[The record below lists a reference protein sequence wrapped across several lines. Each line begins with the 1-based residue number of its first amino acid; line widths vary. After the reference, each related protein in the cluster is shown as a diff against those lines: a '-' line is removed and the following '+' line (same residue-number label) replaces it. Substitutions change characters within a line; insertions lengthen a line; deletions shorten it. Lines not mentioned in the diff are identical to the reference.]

1 MSTSPV
7 LFPST
12 VLEHG
17 LKRGLLAGC
26 AAIAIMA
33 MPAWAADPDIPAAST
48 AAEEGGPAPQDT
60 GAENAQSQ
68 AGGGAIEEILVTA
81 QKRAQRL
88 QDVGISVTAFS
99 ESMLERIGFK
109 DSTQIVQQVPN
120 FNYGTPVGQGNNPAF
135 AMRGVG
141 LVNPFEDNQEGK
153 VAIYRDGVY
162 QGTLAGQTLQM
173 FDLER
178 VEVLRGPQ
186 GTLYGRNSTGG
197 LVNFIPKKPGD
208 EIGGFIEGTG
218 GEFSQVRLTAGVDLP
233 LSDRVR
239 TRFAIDF
246 NQDDGYV
253 RNRFRANNFK
263 PAGVRGND
271 TNTFAGRGLI
281 AIDLTDDTDLLFNI
295 HGSRVDQLA
304 PYYQHQ
310 GVMREDRSFCS
321 SEEMQ
326 QINGCFDFFEYAD
339 QDGHDAFAGSY
350 DRRGVLQIKNVGGY
364 MTLTHRFGDGLEIVS
379 QTAVEHFDKLH
390 QEDTDMSPVAL
401 IEPDFGVSATQF
413 SQELRLSGVGTR
425 SKWVVGAYFFHDDRD
440 TPRGRLKLTLFNDPL
455 IIGLLGLPGPL
466 TFDARWAQ
474 KTTSGA
480 GFAQV
485 EYDLMP
491 QLTVVTG
498 LRFTAERKTFR
509 YDVFRNDLGPVLPG
523 RILDQKRSFSGVSAR
538 VNLNYHPTPDQLY
551 YFAFSRGFQSGGFNG
566 GFAIG
571 APLGSFGKEI
581 LNAFEVGAKTE
592 WFARRLRLNLA
603 AFYYDYNKAQLLD
616 FDPES
621 LSNIA
626 VNASQVTIYGGEAE
640 LVASP
645 LDGLT
650 ITLNLGLLDS
660 EIKTRPGEIV
670 LGGPVQA
677 SAPGGTTVDIRGNQL
692 PLSPHVSSAG
702 IVRYERPLGEG
713 RGRVGFQVEYSYTSK
728 QFFSLTNDPILGEK
742 SYALWNFRVDWT
754 SESERLTLRL
764 FANNAFNK
772 VYKVWTFDFTPD
784 FGFLQQ
790 FIGEPRRMGG
800 TLIVHF

>member
-1 MSTSPV
+1 MPTSPV
-7 LFPST
+7 FHSSA
-12 VLEHG
+12 VW
-17 LKRGLLAGC
+17 KQGLLAGC
-26 AAIAIMA
+26 AAFVLVAA
-33 MPAWAADPDIPAAST
+33 PAWADAPRSAAVDVPAQASAPAAQE
-48 AAEEGGPAPQDT
+48 AGDQDDQV
-60 GAENAQSQ
+60 QS
-68 AGGGAIEEILVTA
+68 AGGAIEEIVVTA

-88 QDVGISVTAFS
+88 QDVGVSVTAFTD
-99 ESMLERIGFK
+99 SMLERIGFK

-208 EIGGFIEGTG
+208 ELGGFVEGTG

-233 LSDRVR
+233 VSDRVR

-246 NQDDGYV
+246 NRDDGYV
-253 RNRFRANNFK
+253 RNRFRAQNFK
-263 PAGVRGND
+263 TAGVRGND

-281 AIDLTDDTDLLFNI
+281 AIDLDDDTDLLFNI

-310 GVMREDRSFCS
+310 GVLREDRSFCS

-326 QINGCFDFFEYAD
+326 QINGCFDFFDYAD
-339 QDGHDAFAGSY
+339 QDNHDAFAGSY

-364 MTLTHRFGDGLEIVS
+364 MTLTHRFANGMELVS

-401 IEPDFGVSATQF
+401 IEPDFGVNATQF
-413 SQELRLSGVGTR
+413 SQELRLSGAGAR
-425 SKWVVGAYFFHDDRD
+425 SKWVLGAYFFHDSRN
-440 TPRGRLKLTLFNDPL
+440 TPRGRLKLTLFNDPIIQSL
-455 IIGLLGLPGPL
+455 IGLPGAL
-466 TFDARWAQ
+466 VFDGRWAQ

-485 EYDLMP
+485 ETDVLP
-491 QLTVVTG
+491 TVTIVTG
-498 LRFTAERKTFR
+498 LRFTAEQKKFR
-509 YDVFRNDLGPVLPG
+509 YNVFRNDLGPVMPG
-523 RILDQKRSFSGVSAR
+523 LVLDQSRNFSGVSAR
-538 VNLNYHPTPDQLY
+538 VNLNWHPTADQLY

-640 LVASP
+640 LVAAP
-645 LDGLT
+645 FTGLT

-670 LGGPVQA
+670 LGGPLQA
-677 SAPGGTTVDIRGNQL
+677 SAPGGAQIDIRGNQL
-692 PLSPHVSSAG
+692 PLAPHVSSSG
-702 IVRYERPLGEG
+702 IVRYEHPLGDA
-713 RGRVGFQVEYSYTSK
+713 RGRLGFQVEYSYTSR

-742 SYALWNFRVDWT
+742 SYAIWNFRVDWT

-790 FIGEPRRMGG
+790 FIGDPRRMGG
-800 TLIVHF
+800 TLIVRF

>member
-1 MSTSPV
+1 MTTSPFTTPV
-7 LFPST
+7 SSRFLRP
-12 VLEHG
+12 
-17 LKRGLLAGC
+17 LLAGC
-26 AAIAIMA
+26 AVFALL
-33 MPAWAADPDIPAAST
+33 AAPVR
-48 AAEEGGPAPQDT
+48 AAEPEAPADDAAQQEGGTKSART
-60 GAENAQSQ
+60 
-68 AGGGAIEEILVTA
+68 GAIEEIVVTA

-88 QDVGISVTAFS
+88 QDVGVSVTAFT

-135 AMRGVG
+135 AMRAVG

-197 LVNFIPKKPGD
+197 LVNFIPRKPGD
-208 EIGGFIEGTG
+208 ELGGFVEGVG

-233 LSDRVR
+233 VSDRVR

-246 NQDDGYV
+246 NRDDGYV
-253 RNRFRANNFK
+253 RNRFRAENFNT
-263 PAGVRGND
+263 AGVRGND

-281 AIDLTDDTDLLFNI
+281 AIDLDDDTDLLFNV

-310 GVMREDRSFCS
+310 GVLREDRSFCS

-326 QINGCFDFFEYAD
+326 QINGCFDFFDYAD
-339 QDGHDAFAGSY
+339 QDNHDAFAGSY

-364 MTLTHRFGDGLEIVS
+364 MTLTRRFANGMELVS
-379 QTAVEHFDKLH
+379 QTAVEHFSKLH

-401 IEPDFGVSATQF
+401 IEPDFGVNATQF
-413 SQELRLSGVGTR
+413 SQELRLSGSGAR

-440 TPRGRLKLTLFNDPL
+440 TPSGRLKLTLFDDEL
-455 IIGLLGLPGPL
+455 IQALIGLPGAL
-466 TFDARWAQ
+466 VFDGRWAQ

-480 GFAQV
+480 GFAQL
-485 EYDLMP
+485 EYDVLP
-491 QLTVVTG
+491 TFTVVTG
-498 LRFTAERKTFR
+498 LRFTAEEKKFR
-509 YDVFRNDLGPVLPG
+509 YDVFRNDLGPVAPG
-523 RILDQKRSFSGVSAR
+523 RILDDSRSFSGISAR
-538 VNLNYHPTPDQLY
+538 VNLNWRPNADQLY

-592 WFARRLRLNLA
+592 WLDRRLRLNLA

-640 LVASP
+640 LVAAP
-645 LDGLT
+645 VEGLT

-670 LGGPVQA
+670 LGGPLQA
-677 SAPGGTTVDIRGNQL
+677 SAPDGRQIDIRGNQL
-692 PLSPHVSSAG
+692 PLAPHVSSSG
-702 IVRYERPLGEG
+702 IVRYEHPLGAG
-713 RGRVGFQVEYSYTSK
+713 RGRLGFQVEYSYTSK

-742 SYALWNFRVDWT
+742 SYSIWNFRVDWT
-754 SESERLTLRL
+754 SENEKLTLRL
-764 FANNAFNK
+764 FANNAFDK

-790 FIGEPRRMGG
+790 FIGDPRRMGG
-800 TLIVHF
+800 SLIVHF

>member
-1 MSTSPV
+1 MSNRSV
-7 LFPST
+7 LFPSAVWT
-12 VLEHG
+12 
-17 LKRGLLAGC
+17 RGLLAGC
-26 AAIAIMA
+26 AAIAMI
-33 MPAWAADPDIPAAST
+33 AAPVRAAESKSPDGT
-48 AAEEGGPAPQDT
+48 AAAKAEAPAPQNTDAA
-60 GAENAQSQ
+60 GEQAQ
-68 AGGGAIEEILVTA
+68 AVGAIEEIVVTA

-88 QDVGISVTAFS
+88 QDVGVSVTAFTD
-99 ESMLERIGFK
+99 SMLERIGFK

-208 EIGGFIEGTG
+208 ELGGFIEGTG

-233 LSDRVR
+233 VSDRVR

-253 RNRFRANNFK
+253 RNRFRATNFK

-271 TNTFAGRGLI
+271 TNTFAGRALI
-281 AIDLTDDTDLLFNI
+281 AIDLDDDTDLLFNV

-310 GVMREDRSFCS
+310 GVLREDRTFCS

-326 QINGCFDFFEYAD
+326 QINGCFDFFDYAD
-339 QDGHDAFAGSY
+339 QDGHDAFAGNY

-364 MTLTHRFGDGLEIVS
+364 MTLTHRFANGMEVVS

-390 QEDTDMSPVAL
+390 QEDTDMSPLAL

-413 SQELRLSGVGTR
+413 SQELRLSGAGAR
-425 SKWVVGAYFFHDDRD
+425 SKWVVGGYFFHDNRD
-440 TPRGRLKLTLFNDPL
+440 TPRGRLRLTLFDDEASQRLVGVPFAL
-455 IIGLLGLPGPL
+455 V
-466 TFDARWAQ
+466 FDARWAQ

-480 GFAQV
+480 GFAQIETDV
-485 EYDLMP
+485 LP
-491 QLTVVTG
+491 TVTVVTG
-498 LRFTAERKTFR
+498 LRFTAERKTFS
-509 YDVFRNDLGPVLPG
+509 YDVFQNDLGPVMPG

-538 VNLNYHPTPDQLY
+538 VNLNWHPTPDQLY

-581 LNAFEVGAKTE
+581 LNAFEIGAKTE

-603 AFYYDYNKAQLLD
+603 AFFYDYNKAQLLD

-640 LVASP
+640 LVAAP
-645 LDGLT
+645 LAGLT

-670 LGGPVQA
+670 LGGPLQA
-677 SAPGGTTVDIRGNQL
+677 AAPGGAQIDIRGNQL
-692 PLSPHVSSAG
+692 PLAPHVSSSG
-702 IVRYERPLGEG
+702 ILRYERSLGDA
-713 RGRVGFQVEYSYTSK
+713 RGRLGFQVEYSYTSR

-742 SYALWNFRVDWT
+742 SYAIWNFRVDWT

-790 FIGEPRRMGG
+790 FIGDPRRMGG
-800 TLIVHF
+800 SLIVRF